1 MSYSP
6 RGDGGFSVRI
16 VDICVIIITIFV
28 VLAYFK
34 GWG

>member
-1 MSYSP
+1 MNSREP
-6 RGDGGFSVRI
+6 VKVRVI
-16 VDICVIIITIFV
+16 DICVIIITIFV